1 MPPISGKK
9 RIAIFGSTG
18 SIGVQALD
26 VIRAHADL
34 FSAEVLTA
42 QQNDELLVRQAL
54 EFQPNVVV
62 IGTREKAQFD
72 MKKIAEA
79 EKAQPDFSDISNK
92 EMFNARPRTPGVR
105 YIYDR
110 GPSEDL
116 ARIMKENLDMLL
128 RRLS

>member
-1 MPPISGKK
+1 MPPVSGKK

-62 IGTREKAQFD
+62 IGEDKKYLKVKILLTFKDNFKND
-72 MKKIAEA
+72 MSIIIVGLYGR
-79 EKAQPDFSDISNK
+79 S
-92 EMFNARPRTPGVR
+92 M
-105 YIYDR
+105 YIKNR
-110 GPSEDL
+110 FG
-116 ARIMKENLDMLL
+116 NC
-128 RRLS
+128 